1 MPWQQLLIELEN
13 LTIVNKPVVVIGAG
27 LAGMNAAIQ
36 LQKAGREVIVLE
48 AADRAGGRVKSDYID
63 GFTCDRGFQLINAKY
78 PELIALN
85 LLQKIDFRFADRAI
99 NVAIDEESHRLGDP
113 RKYPLAVFDST
124 TGSPVEKMSLIKAL
138 LGRPNS
144 NQSIAQY
151 LAAAGL
157 GKTFDRVLRPFLRG
171 VFLTDLS
178 NIAAATGLEIIKTFI
193 GGMPGLPRA
202 GAGALAAAM
211 ANEISDL
218 RLGVTVNS
226 IKSGLV
232 ITSEGQIP
240 AAQIIVATD
249 STTSA
254 QLLDL
259 TSVTKLA
266 GCTTWYHSAPTAP
279 VLHGQ
284 LIVDGQN
291 RGAVINTLVISN
303 FITEYAPSGKNLI
316 SSTTDVGVTES
327 EVRRHLATL
336 YNCDNRDWE
345 LVAKYEIPA
354 ALPIGSKRI
363 TQPIESRIREGIY
376 LAGDGQVGP
385 SQNGALKSGRL
396 AAIAVLAN

>member
-1 MPWQQLLIELEN
+1 
-13 LTIVNKPVVVIGAG
+13 
-27 LAGMNAAIQ
+27 MNAAIQ
-36 LQKAGREVIVLE
+36 LQKAGREVVLLE
-48 AADRAGGRVKSDYID
+48 AAERAGGRVQSDSID

-78 PELIALN
+78 PELVTLKV
-85 LLQKIDFRFADRAI
+85 LDKLDFKFADRAI
-99 NVAIDEESHRLGDP
+99 NVAIDEELHRLGDP
-113 RKYPLAVFDST
+113 RRYPFAAFDLATGSVFEKLAVT
-124 TGSPVEKMSLIKAL
+124 RAILGKPKAD
-138 LGRPNS
+138 
-144 NQSIAQY
+144 QSIAEY
-151 LAAAGL
+151 LVSAGL
-157 GKTFDRVLRPFLRG
+157 GKTFDRALRPFLRG
-171 VFLTDLS
+171 VYLTDLS
-178 NIAAATGLEIIKTFI
+178 NVSADTGLEIIKTFI
-193 GGMPGLPRA
+193 GGKPGLPS
-202 GAGALAAAM
+202 GGVGALSKSM
-211 ANEISDL
+211 ANEINDL

-226 IKSGLV
+226 IKPGLV
-232 ITSEGQIP
+232 ATSEGHIS
-240 AAQIIVATD
+240 ANEIIVATD

-254 QLLDL
+254 QLLDQ

-266 GCTTWYHSAPTAP
+266 GCTTWYHSAPKAP
-279 VLHGQ
+279 VSHGQ

-303 FITEYAPSGKNLI
+303 FIPEYAPTGKNLV

-345 LVAKYEIPA
+345 LIAKYEIPA

-396 AAIAVLAN
+396 AAMAVLAN